1 MRQMRLNRIVR
12 SKSQKLGEQCMSSSE
27 LSLVQETQ
35 NEGLYGR
42 PHWSKLPDGIISLTF
57 SDCL

>member
-1 MRQMRLNRIVR
+1 
-12 SKSQKLGEQCMSSSE
+12 MSSSE
-27 LSLVQETQ
+27 LSLVKETQ
-35 NEGLYGR
+35 NEGLYDR